1 MAAAISA
8 VVKLDLASATSHSIK
23 QLLEPGL
30 VKQIEIS
37 NLRAGLSTEITYI
50 YRWGR
55 TVLDLHV
62 YRCSPSPKISTSI
75 LELRSQCAYFG
86 IRNSVRIK

>member
-1 MAAAISA
+1 MAAISG

-37 NLRAGLSTEITYI
+37 NLRAGLSTEIA

-55 TVLDLHV
+55 TVHV
-62 YRCSPSPKISTSI
+62 
-75 LELRSQCAYFG
+75 
-86 IRNSVRIK
+86 